1 MYIPFVGGA
10 FSPDR
15 KLFPKYYH
23 GIYKNGSS
31 TMIVNSG
38 LSKGE
43 TGFRFLNKPEIAII
57 TLKSE

>member
-1 MYIPFVGGA
+1 MGGV

-23 GIYKNGSS
+23 GKYESGSS
-31 TMIVNSG
+31 AMIVNSG
-38 LSKGE
+38 LSRGE

-57 TLKSE
+57 TLRSK